1 MCGVWALLGAVALA
15 GTPVVGVSGGWE
27 EPTGQAYT
35 GLTLAL
41 EPSEISGWSPVGQL
55 TLGYGLRDRGP
66 LGWLEMGLVRV
77 VPHPEAVVRV
87 GLAGRLTLGRGA
99 YRWAL
104 DWSDQPIRWG
114 AYPAVY
120 GIVELEWNTEVAPY
134 GVGLK
139 AGVASTLVETY
150 CQEGQASTGCATWIA
165 GFGGGFV
172 VYKRFEG
179 GLSLEALVGPQ
190 TQLTLGWAL

>member
-1 MCGVWALLGAVALA
+1 MIGVWALFSAVAMA

-27 EPTGQAYT
+27 EPTGQAFS
-35 GLTLAL
+35 GLSLSL
-41 EPSEISGWSPVGQL
+41 EPSESTGWAPVGLL
-55 TLGYGLRDRGP
+55 TLGYGLRDRAP
-66 LGWLEMGLVRV
+66 LGWLEVGVVRV

-87 GLAGRLTLGRGA
+87 GVAGRVALGRGA
-99 YRWAL
+99 YRWSL
-104 DWSDQPIRWG
+104 DWSDQAVRWG
-114 AYPAVY
+114 AYPAAY

-150 CQEGQASTGCATWIA
+150 CQDGQPGTDCASWIA

-172 VYKRFEG
+172 AYKRFER

-190 TQLTLGWAL
+190 TQVTLGWAL